1 MVCYLHNSHIYIHQ
15 HVIYMEQLEKTEI
28 RKKISVFI
36 SQLKGNDNE
45 KLTVSVGHRAYAI
58 GNPSCV
64 RTSDPLT

>member
-1 MVCYLHNSHIYIHQ
+1 
-15 HVIYMEQLEKTEI
+15 MEQLEKTEI